1 MRTDATVNPE
11 IFFEPITWALHNKI
25 VDLADEPLRGRG
37 HGNYIPAL
45 KEAYNLLTSY
55 ELSENCANLLFFLSD
70 GRPSDN
76 VYRKGEDMLSIHQ
89 EIVDFVGLI
98 CSEFKSRL
106 IFGAIG
112 FAQDDGDM
120 FHLIKRMV

>member
-1 MRTDATVNPE
+1 MRNDAEVSPE

-45 KEAYNLLTSY
+45 KQAYNLLKT
-55 ELSENCANLLFFLSD
+55 EGLSQNCANLLFFLTD

-76 VYRKGEDMLSIHQ
+76 KKGLNLNGIHQ
-89 EIVDFVGLI
+89 EIVDLVG
-98 CSEFKSRL
+98 
-106 IFGAIG
+106 
-112 FAQDDGDM
+112 
-120 FHLIKRMV
+120 